1 MAIRGRNFALRNSQG
16 QFESFSAHNF
26 TGKNVCIFLSHISVD
41 KAAVTQIGDYIQD
54 AGFNIYLDIND
65 ENLQRAV
72 AENDAARITAAI
84 EKGVSNSSHMMC
96 IVSEA
101 TKDSWW
107 VPYEVGYG
115 KKSNKELS
123 TLALR
128 NVTSLPDY
136 LKITY
141 KIEGVIG
148 LNKYLNSIRK
158 GSTSYEYL
166 TESTNYYHSLNP
178 YLKTDR

>member
-1 MAIRGRNFALRNSQG
+1 MRNSQG
-16 QFESFSAHNF
+16 YFESFSAQNF

-41 KAAVTQIGDYIQD
+41 KTAATKIGDYIQD

-65 ENLQRAV
+65 EDLQRAV
-72 AENDAARITAAI
+72 ANNDAARVTTAI

-101 TKDSWW
+101 TKNSWW

-158 GSTSYEYL
+158 GSTSYEFL
-166 TESTNYYHSLNP
+166 TESANYHHSLNP